1 MTGERRTYAA
11 EIVALV
17 AVPATLL
24 ACAALDLESSAL
36 LTLLVTGCALVLFLV
51 SYERSKPALR
61 QVLPAATLAAVAAA
75 GRVLFAPVPYVKPVS
90 AIAIV
95 AGATLGR
102 REGFMVGA
110 LAALVSNVFFGQ
122 GQWTPWQMYAW
133 GLVGYLSGV
142 LPLERR
148 WAPYAWGV
156 ASALLYGLLLNG
168 WYVVG
173 FVRPLTWA
181 GALAGYA
188 AGIPFDVVHGI
199 ATAGFLVVV
208 WGAWGRSIRRVVA
221 KYAL

>member
-1 MTGERRTYAA
+1 MTGERSTYAA

-17 AVPATLL
+17 VVPATLL
-24 ACAALDLESSAL
+24 ACAVLDVESSAL
-36 LTLLVTGCALVLFLV
+36 LTLLVTGFALVLFLV

-110 LAALVSNVFFGQ
+110 LAALVSNIFFGQ
-122 GQWTPWQMYAW
+122 GPWTPWQMYAW

-142 LPLERR
+142 LPLGRR
-148 WAPYAWGV
+148 WTPYVWGV
-156 ASALLYGLLLNG
+156 VSALLYGLLLNG

-173 FVRPLTWA
+173 FVRPLTLA

-208 WGAWGRSIRRVVA
+208 WGPWGRSIRRVVA